1 MNTGRQEGAHRRTDR
16 AVLPQNGE
24 LQSARVSEVGSVG
37 EECSGGGGEGEG
49 NGGREA
55 RAHAPCHA
63 GDDCGYGE
71 TREQKADDEER
82 DGGVAVG
89 ATVKKLP
96 LAAMQQRRA
105 RKQLQRRL
113 DLTFW

>member
-37 EECSGGGGEGEG
+37 EGGEGER
-49 NGGREA
+49 GGGCEA

-89 ATVKKLP
+89 AAVKKLP